1 MRGDIVMT
9 HQLTQKERSLLQDQM
24 SHEEICIK
32 KYSGYASLTK
42 SQELRNLFNE
52 LAQEEQ
58 NHYDTLSRYLGNQGA
73 MQQMGG
79 MQQMGPKKQD
89 YRARADFE
97 TASFDNQTHQW
108 SAYGQ
113 EPRQAQQSQQG
124 QLGQRGQTG
133 TTDEA
138 AICQDMLMTEK
149 YISGAYDTTVFES
162 VNPQLRKDL
171 QKIQDDEQK
180 HGEKI
185 FNYMQKQGYY
195 NPQ

>member
-1 MRGDIVMT
+1 MT
-9 HQLTQKERSLLQDQM
+9 HQLTQKERTLLQDQM
-24 SHEEICIK
+24 AHEEICIR
-32 KYSGYASLTK
+32 KYTGYANLTK
-42 SQELRNLFNE
+42 SQELRNMFYE

-58 NHYDTLSRYLGNQGA
+58 NHYDTLSRYLGHHGK
-73 MQQMGG
+73 QQMGT
-79 MQQMGPKKQD
+79 QRQD
-89 YRARADFE
+89 LRKPDTHFE
-97 TASFDNQTHQW
+97 TASFDDQTHQW

-113 EPRQAQQSQQG
+113 QPQQAQQ
-124 QLGQRGQTG
+124 GQTG
-133 TTDEA
+133 TTDDA

-149 YISGAYDTTVFES
+149 YISGTYDTTVFES
-162 VNPQLRKDL
+162 VNPQLRKEL

>member
-1 MRGDIVMT
+1 MT
-9 HQLTQKERSLLQDQM
+9 HQLTQKEQSLVKDQL

-32 KYSGYASLTK
+32 KYSAYAKLTK

-58 NHYDTLSRYLGNQGA
+58 NHYDTLNRYLGNQGGT
-73 MQQMGG
+73 QQIGG
-79 MQQMGPKKQD
+79 NQQGDTKKGFTM
-89 YRARADFE
+89 AGADFE
-97 TASFDNQTHQW
+97 TGSFDNQTHQW

-113 EPRQAQQSQQG
+113 EPWQAQQ
-124 QLGQRGQTG
+124 GQTG
-133 TTDEA
+133 AADDA

-171 QKIQDDEQK
+171 QKIQGDEQK

>member
-1 MRGDIVMT
+1 MT
-9 HQLTQKERSLLQDQM
+9 HQLTQKERSLLQDQL

-58 NHYDTLSRYLGNQGA
+58 NHYDTLNRYLGNQG
-73 MQQMGG
+73 G
-79 MQQMGPKKQD
+79 MQQMGANQQAGTKQHF
-89 YRARADFE
+89 RMAGAGFE
-97 TASFDNQTHQW
+97 TGSLDNQTPQW

-113 EPRQAQQSQQG
+113 EPWQTQQG
-124 QLGQRGQTG
+124 QQGQQGQTG
-133 TTDEA
+133 ATDDA
-138 AICQDMLMTEK
+138 AICHDMLMTEK
-149 YISGAYDTTVFES
+149 FVSSGYDTAVFES
-162 VNPQLRKDL
+162 ANSQLRKDL

-195 NPQ
+195 KPQ